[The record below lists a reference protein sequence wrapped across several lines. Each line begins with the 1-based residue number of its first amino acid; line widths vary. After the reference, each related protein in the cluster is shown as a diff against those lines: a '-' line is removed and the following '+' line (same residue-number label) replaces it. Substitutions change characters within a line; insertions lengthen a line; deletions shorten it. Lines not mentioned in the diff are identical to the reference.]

1 MPHRAKLNSATSFK
15 WFNFREAV
23 VPLSGWAWLVGPPI
37 SRPRRGWVISTRHRR
52 RIGEPIGKACKT
64 YYPIPLYFTDQYYC
78 THTLGCHLASCSSCI
93 GSRLVDE
100 LPTMVGPYTLAKLLA
115 DILHSVQCETLKRK
129 QDKKGKSQKVAP
141 DRVFSL
147 DSENQLRIT
156 FSKGGVRHCN
166 NAVLHRGLRDHKFSS
181 EVRGV
186 KTCRFHFADGHGLSL
201 CVQILPG
208 DG

>member
-1 MPHRAKLNSATSFK
+1 MDFFFWLFCHWTLPLFHNSIINRIRTWPCQNNSHTIMPHRAKLNSATSFK
-15 WFNFREAV
+15 WFNFKEAV

-52 RIGEPIGKACKT
+52 RIGEPIGKACKN

-129 QDKKGKSQKVAP
+129 QDKREVTESCGKSTKWCQTVYF
-141 DRVFSL
+141 R
-147 DSENQLRIT
+147 
-156 FSKGGVRHCN
+156 
-166 NAVLHRGLRDHKFSS
+166 
-181 EVRGV
+181 
-186 KTCRFHFADGHGLSL
+186 
-201 CVQILPG
+201 
-208 DG
+208 